1 MASIA
6 DAGHVGWA
14 RGALAA
20 LFRGWHS
27 APRTR
32 VATPEAAVTARAD
45 RRDRRHYP
53 PQRDSV
59 IEHAAM
65 AREMYR
71 L

>member
-6 DAGHVGWA
+6 DAGHSGRARWA
-14 RGALAA
+14 VAA
-20 LFRGWHS
+20 LLRRLQP

-32 VATPEAAVTARAD
+32 VAVPEATVAAAED
-45 RRDRRHYP
+45 RRARRHYP
-53 PQRDSV
+53 PQRDRV

>member
-14 RGALAA
+14 RGALTA
-20 LFRGWHS
+20 LLHRWHS
-27 APRTR
+27 APRAR
-32 VATPEAAVTARAD
+32 VATPQDAVTARAD
-45 RRDRRHYP
+45 RRNRRHYP

-65 AREMYR
+65 AREIYR

>member
-14 RGALAA
+14 RGALTA
-20 LFRGWHS
+20 LLRRWHS
-27 APRTR
+27 APQAR
-32 VATPEAAVTARAD
+32 VTTPQAAVTARSD

-53 PQRDSV
+53 PQRDRV
-59 IEHAAM
+59 MEQAAM